1 MVKQRVRNGPLN
13 SWSRTRIDEG
23 GGVELVNTKPSQVEA
38 DSTKSGTP
46 GKSTLEALGAQGS
59 VLKYENRLTARNAI
73 HTSFIL
79 SSKFRKW
86 GAIGSPQKILRGRE
100 VGPSNATFTPYKTD
114 VWPSRST
121 SVLTLKK
128 KLAP

>member
-1 MVKQRVRNGPLN
+1 M
-13 SWSRTRIDEG
+13 
-23 GGVELVNTKPSQVEA
+23 NTKPSQVEA
-38 DSTKSGTP
+38 DSTKSGVP
-46 GKSTLEALGAQGS
+46 GKSTLEAFGAQGS
-59 VLKYENRLTARNAI
+59 VLKYENRLMAGNAI

-79 SSKFRKW
+79 SRKFRKW

-100 VGPSNATFTPYKTD
+100 VDPSNATPTPFKTD

-121 SVLTLKK
+121 SALTLKK